1 MSQDPALLTS
11 PQTEPR
17 ADDRRA
23 WPYWVGAPAGAVLLT
38 LYLVKIGRPLDG
50 IPLYVVLG
58 ALAGATAVGFLKVFG
73 RAIAI
78 GAIRILRD

>member
-1 MSQDPALLTS
+1 
-11 PQTEPR
+11 
-17 ADDRRA
+17 
-23 WPYWVGAPAGAVLLT
+23 LT